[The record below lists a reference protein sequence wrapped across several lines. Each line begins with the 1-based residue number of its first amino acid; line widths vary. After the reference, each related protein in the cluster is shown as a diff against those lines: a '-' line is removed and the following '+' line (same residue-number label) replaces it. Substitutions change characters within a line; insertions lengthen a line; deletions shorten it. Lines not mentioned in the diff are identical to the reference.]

1 MNQAGRARQPGLPF
15 RDPAPPSGVRHRG
28 RRGRGSGVS
37 GTATS
42 RRARVLLARARR
54 QAASAIAGRGPE
66 QSPERRAADAAAYWR
81 DGGDERWDSNS
92 HFRDSAAFA
101 DDGALW
107 ERMGQEHLEL
117 VRTAARAAAWSWDAP
132 RVVDW
137 GCGGGANAAA
147 VAPHASELVLV
158 DLSART
164 LTEAAAQVAA
174 VSDVATAQVV
184 VDVDTPEA
192 ALDRISGCDL
202 FLCFYVLELVP
213 SQEHGARILRVAAEA
228 MAPGALAVLQ
238 FKYDDGRPTSR
249 PRRRDYV
256 RNLADMTT
264 YGIAD
269 FWALVESV
277 GLRPVLVTLVPENEL
292 DRRYA
297 YLAAVKP

>member
-1 MNQAGRARQPGLPF
+1 MPGT
-15 RDPAPPSGVRHRG
+15 S
-28 RRGRGSGVS
+28 
-37 GTATS
+37 TA
-42 RRARVLLARARR
+42 RRARGLYDLARR
-54 QAASAIAGRGPE
+54 QVASAIAGRGPE

-81 DGGDERWDSNS
+81 AGDDERWSSNS
-92 HFRDSAAFA
+92 HFRDSEAFSDA
-101 DDGALW
+101 GSLW
-107 ERMGQEHLEL
+107 ERMGREHLDL
-117 VRTAARAAAWSWDAP
+117 VRTAARAAGWTWDAP

-147 VAPHASELVLV
+147 VAPHAGELVLV

-164 LTEAAAQVAA
+164 LAEAAAQVAA
-174 VSDVATAQVV
+174 VADVPTTQVV
-184 VDVDTPEA
+184 VDVDAPEA
-192 ALDRISGCDL
+192 ALDRVAGCDL

-228 MAPGALAVLQ
+228 LAPGGMAVLQ

-249 PRRRDYV
+249 PHRRDYV
-256 RNLADMTT
+256 RHLADMTT

-269 FWALVESV
+269 FWTLVEAC

-292 DRRYA
+292 DQRYG